1 MSAAAA
7 RLGLTQSAVSQSIK
21 RAEAEIGAALVHR
34 EWRPLVP
41 TQAGRV
47 LLSHLREIAL
57 RVERA
62 IEEIR
67 AAAAGTERRD
77 LRLGMIDTF
86 ACTVGPLLVRTLI
99 DGAVALRVTAFSGL
113 MSAHTEALLHDAI
126 DAAVTS
132 NPMEGLHDLNRFALF
147 REPFVLAAPIEW
159 GNTVRDRSLADVLRR
174 HKLIRYSARS
184 HMGAQIEQHLRRL
197 RIEHPQA
204 LSFDTS
210 DSLLAT
216 VANGAGVAITTPLGI
231 LQAAVHRPALDV
243 ISLPSP
249 GFSRTVML
257 VTRRSELDTLGSR
270 TAEAARTLLRTST
283 LPQIAQHIPWMAE
296 MAGTMV
302 LDALPGDQ
310 AG

>member
-1 MSAAAA
+1 
-7 RLGLTQSAVSQSIK
+7 
-21 RAEAEIGAALVHR
+21 
-34 EWRPLVP
+34 
-41 TQAGRV
+41 
-47 LLSHLREIAL
+47 LREIAL

-67 AAAAGTERRD
+67 AAAVGTERRD

-132 NPMEGLHDLNRFALF
+132 DPMEGLHDLNRFALF

-270 TAEAARTLLRTST
+270 IAEAARTLLRTST
-283 LPQIAQHIPWMAE
+283 LLQIAQHIPWMAE